1 MGATEDAA
9 ARRVIAGEKPK
20 GIAGLG
26 TGVADAEALAK
37 YAELVVGLGA
47 NVQEGQIVEVRADV
61 GKRPLVHALTQ
72 AAYRRGAK
80 FVDVVWFDQEL
91 RRIRIREARADVDF
105 APPWSRSRVLQLG
118 ELRCA
123 RIGVSPSNTPGA
135 YADLDPTRVGA
146 EPFPFLPEYRRL
158 IEDESTNWTGIA
170 FPDPDWAAVVHPELE
185 PEEAL
190 ATLWQELQ
198 HVCRLDE
205 ADPIAAW
212 ETRFEQLQRA
222 CDALNERRFEAL
234 HFQGPGTDLTVGLFP
249 SSEWAGGAAE
259 TADGIRHVPNLP
271 TEEVFTAP
279 DPARAD
285 GVVTAT
291 KPFNLKTGIL
301 VEGLVVRFEGG
312 RAVQIDA
319 RSGGEAL
326 REYVGRVE
334 NADRLGEVALVD
346 REGRIGPLGTV
357 FYNTLLDENAAS
369 HLALGAAYL
378 DRVGDDDRGRANRSD
393 AHADFM
399 IGGNDVDVTGITP
412 GGERVP
418 VLRGGSWQV

>member
-1 MGATEDAA
+1 VAA
-9 ARRVIAGEKPK
+9 STQTSPSLPGQETLDR
-20 GIAGLG
+20 
-26 TGVADAEALAK
+26 

-61 GKRPLVHALTQ
+61 GKRALVHALAT
-72 AAYRRGAK
+72 AAYRRGAS
-80 FVDVVWFDQEL
+80 FVDVVFFDHEL
-91 RRIRIREARADVDF
+91 RRIRIAEARGAVDF
-105 APPWSRSRVLQLG
+105 APPWSGRRVLQLG

-123 RIGVSPSNTPGA
+123 RIGVSPYSPPGA
-135 YADLDPTRVGA
+135 FDDLDPARVA
-146 EPFPFLPEYRRL
+146 VEPFPRLPENRQL
-158 IEDESTNWTGIA
+158 IDDRTTNWCGIA
-170 FPDPDWAAVVHPELE
+170 CPDPDWAALVHPELE
-185 PEEAL
+185 PDEAL
-190 ATLWQELQ
+190 ALLWQELL

-212 ETRFEQLQRA
+212 EERFEQLRLA
-222 CDALNERRFEAL
+222 SAALNERRFDAL
-234 HFQGPGTDLTVGLFP
+234 HFEGPGTDLTIGLFP
-249 SSEWAGGAAE
+249 SSEWDGGPAD
-259 TADGIRHVPNLP
+259 TVDGIRHVPNVP

-279 DPARAD
+279 DPTRAE
-285 GVVTAT
+285 GVVTST
-291 KPFNLKTGIL
+291 KPFNLKTGTL

-369 HLALGAAYL
+369 HLALGSAYI
-378 DRVGDDDRGRANRSD
+378 DRVGDEDRDRVNRSD

-399 IGGNDVDVTGITP
+399 VGGSDVEVTGITHD
-412 GGERVP
+412 GERVP
-418 VLRGGSWQV
+418 LLHEGAWQV

>member
-1 MGATEDAA
+1 MAASTQTSPSVVGAAEL
-9 ARRVIAGEKPK
+9 AR
-20 GIAGLG
+20 
-26 TGVADAEALAK
+26 

-61 GKRPLVHALTQ
+61 GKRSLVHALTA

-80 FVDVVWFDQEL
+80 FVDVVYFDQEL
-91 RRIRIREARADVDF
+91 RRIRIAAARGDIDF
-105 APPWSRSRVLQLG
+105 VPPWSRQRVLQLG

-135 YADLDPTRVGA
+135 YADLDPARVA
-146 EPFPFLPEYRRL
+146 TEPLPFLPEYRQL
-158 IEDESTNWTGIA
+158 IDDRSTNWTGIA
-170 FPDPDWAAVVHPELE
+170 YPDPEWAAVVHPELE

-190 ATLWQELQ
+190 ATLWRELQ

-205 ADPIAAW
+205 DDPSAAW
-212 ETRFEQLQRA
+212 EVRFEQLRRA
-222 CDALNERRFEAL
+222 CDALDERRFDAL
-234 HFQGPGTDLTVGLFP
+234 HFEGPGTDLTIGLFP
-249 SSEWAGGAAE
+249 SSEWDGGPAE
-259 TADGIRHVPNLP
+259 TAGGIRHLPNLP

-291 KPFNLKTGIL
+291 KPFILKTGIL

-319 RSGGEAL
+319 RSGAEAL
-326 REYVGRVE
+326 REYVGRVQK
-334 NADRLGEVALVD
+334 ADRLGEVALVD

-369 HLALGAAYL
+369 HLALGSAYL
-378 DRVGDDDRGRANRSD
+378 HCVGDDDRERANRSD

-399 IGGNDVDVTGITP
+399 VGGDDVDVTGITP
-412 GGERVP
+412 DRERVP
-418 VLRGGSWQV
+418 VLRGGAWQI